1 MWQDRERTRAAK
13 CASSKSKESL
23 AEEKK
28 NDKYIIDLLGKGFT
42 EFALSFPPFYGH
54 FSSAKDP
61 GPEGQK
67 SEAFSEE
74 SRVKVSRDQP
84 GPVIT

>member
-28 NDKYIIDLLGKGFT
+28 NDLLGKGFT
-42 EFALSFPPFYGH
+42 EFASSFPPFYGH

>member
-28 NDKYIIDLLGKGFT
+28 NDLLGKGFT